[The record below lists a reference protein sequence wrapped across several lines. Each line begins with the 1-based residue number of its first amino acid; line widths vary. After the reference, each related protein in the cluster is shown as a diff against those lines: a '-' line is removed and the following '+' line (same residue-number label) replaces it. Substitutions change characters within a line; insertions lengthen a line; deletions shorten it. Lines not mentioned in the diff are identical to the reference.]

1 MYRIGQEEIEAVKR
15 VIESKKLFKV
25 NAALKE
31 SMHAE
36 EDLREYFKSPYA
48 ILMTSGH
55 AALVSALSALGIGP
69 GDQVI
74 VPAYTYIATAMAVV
88 AVGAIPVIAE
98 VDETLTISPEDVE
111 RRITPATKAIFPVHI
126 CGYPC
131 NMDALA
137 DIAKRHNL
145 FIVEDACQADGG
157 SYHGEHLGTIGDAGA
172 LSFNYFKIITA
183 GEGGAFLTKDRDVFE
198 KALIY
203 HDSNAIAFFGNQ
215 LDSIKTTPFCGS
227 EFRTNEITSAILRVQ
242 LRRLPEIIADLRKNR
257 QYIKNA
263 ISDLATFIPS
273 NDEDGDISTNLTLT
287 FKTKE
292 EAVAFA
298 EKTAAGL
305 PARSDRHIYNS
316 WTPILEKRGSVNPLM
331 DPFKMEANRD
341 IIPDY
346 TVDMCPKTIDLLE
359 RVATFI
365 VNPDWTK
372 EEMDEKIATIRA
384 ALTK

>member
-15 VIESKKLFKV
+15 VIESRKLFKV
-25 NAALKE
+25 NAALQE
-31 SMHAE
+31 SMHVE
-36 EDLREYFKSPYA
+36 EDIREYFKTPYA
-48 ILMTSGH
+48 IVMTSGH
-55 AALVSALSALGIGP
+55 AALVSALTALGIGP

-111 RRITPATKAIFPVHI
+111 KKITPATKAIFPVHI

-131 NMDALA
+131 NMDALL

-157 SYHGEHLGTIGDAGA
+157 TYHGQHLGTIGDAGA
-172 LSFNYFKIITA
+172 LSFNHFKIITA
-183 GEGGAFLTKDRDVFE
+183 GEGGAFLAKDRDVFE

-215 LDSIKTTPFCGS
+215 LDSIETVPFCGG

-257 QYIKNA
+257 QYIRNA

-273 NDEDGDISTNLTLT
+273 NDEAGDISTNLT
-287 FKTKE
+287 FIFNSKA
-292 EAVAFA
+292 EAEAFA
-298 EKTAAGL
+298 EAAKASL

-316 WTPILEKRGSVNPLM
+316 WTPILEKRGAIHPLM

-346 TVDMCPKTIDLLE
+346 STDMCPKTIDLLE

-365 VNPDWTK
+365 ISPDWTK
-372 EEMDEKIATIRA
+372 EEMDEKIAIIRA